1 MLLAPSTLVLL
12 ALGGFVGGLLGG
24 LTGLGGGV
32 VFAPV
37 LLYLLPRLG
46 VQDAALVPLVTGT
59 SLFCTLLS
67 VTSSAWAQHRRGAV
81 DVRVALAV
89 GAVATASLYATK
101 ALVTTQPWYT
111 PRVFEVFFA
120 IVLVLAATRMLL
132 AGQEPTGAPLRTPAR
147 LGAIGAA
154 TGVLSAAGGVGGG
167 VVLVPGYNRLV
178 RLPLVTA
185 SGTSNATIV
194 LSSAVG
200 VLLFALTPARGAVP
214 PFTVGSVSGAVGLAL
229 ALPAMAGAQWGVA
242 LAHRL
247 PVKTLRRVFAGVVLA
262 LAAKMALG

>member
-1 MLLAPSTLVLL
+1 MTPGFAALLAVAGL
-12 ALGGFVGGLLGG
+12 AGGFLGG

-37 LLYLLPRLG
+37 LLYALPALG
-46 VQDAALVPLVTGT
+46 VVPEALVPLTTGT

-67 VTSSAWAQHRRGAV
+67 VASSAWAQGKRGAV

-89 GAVATASLYATK
+89 GAVATVALYATK

-111 PRVFEVFFA
+111 PRAFEVFFA
-120 IVLVLAATRMLL
+120 FVLVLAATRMLL
-132 AGQEPTGAPLRTPAR
+132 AGDDKPGAPQKTPGR
-147 LGAIGAA
+147 LGAIGVA

-178 RLPLVTA
+178 RLPLVKA

-194 LSSAVG
+194 LSSLVG

-214 PFTVGSVSGAVGLAL
+214 AATLGSVALLPGLIL
-229 ALPAMAGAQWGVA
+229 ALPAMIGAQAGVA
-242 LAHRL
+242 AAHRL
-247 PVKTLRRVFAGVVLA
+247 PVKTLRRVFAAVVLA
-262 LAAKMALG
+262 LALKLALG